1 LQQISYLSSP
11 IPDIN
16 LISGY
21 YKEFAFQKHYHLDY
35 HFGLIVNGQQQFH
48 LKGQSYTSGPG
59 DLVLMPPDELHDGQA
74 RFDEGYE
81 VKVLAVSPHWLSQL
95 KPSNHQGQLGFHS
108 PIVQEPM
115 LFRALLNTH
124 LALSDENISALAH
137 DCLPHESFEQLLNR
151 HAKPTCAYVQPIG
164 TKQLTQV
171 RDYVM
176 SHLDQPIRL
185 EQLAKLCD
193 LSERQFQRL
202 FKQATGMSPH
212 AWLTRLR
219 LEKSMALV
227 KAGQPSAQVA
237 LQTGFYDQAHFS
249 KAFRSVYGISP
260 SHIN

>member
-1 LQQISYLSSP
+1 MQQISYLSSP

-35 HFGLIVNGQQQFH
+35 HFGLIVNGQQQFN
-48 LKGQSYTSGPG
+48 LKGQSYTCGPG

-81 VKVLAVSPHWLSQL
+81 VKVLAVSPHWLSRL
-95 KPSNHQGQLGFHS
+95 KPNNHQGQLGFHS
-108 PIVQEPM
+108 PIVQEPR

-124 LALSDENISALAH
+124 LVLSNNKFCALAR
-137 DCLPHESFEQLLNR
+137 DSLPYESFEQLLGR
-151 HAKPTCAYVQPIG
+151 YARGTERDRQPIG
-164 TKQLTQV
+164 TKQLAQV

-176 SHLDQPIRL
+176 SYLDQPIRL
-185 EQLAKLCD
+185 GQLAALCD
-193 LSERQFQRL
+193 LSERQFHRL

-219 LEKSMALV
+219 LEKSLSLV
-227 KAGQPSAQVA
+227 KAGKPAAQVA

-249 KAFRSVYGISP
+249 RTFRSVYGISP
-260 SHIN
+260 SKIN

>member
-1 LQQISYLSSP
+1 
-11 IPDIN
+11 
-16 LISGY
+16 
-21 YKEFAFQKHYHLDY
+21 
-35 HFGLIVNGQQQFH
+35 
-48 LKGQSYTSGPG
+48 
-59 DLVLMPPDELHDGQA
+59 
-74 RFDEGYE
+74 
-81 VKVLAVSPHWLSQL
+81 
-95 KPSNHQGQLGFHS
+95 
-108 PIVQEPM
+108 M

-124 LALSDENISALAH
+124 LALSDENISALAR